1 MADDVT
7 DEGTTGTDGTEGS
20 GEPGESVLDLSAAL
34 IVDRYEAVAGAVS
47 GVTADGHEGRID
59 ALVLAIAAS
68 DDDGNQVQHH
78 YVLPL
83 KAGMDLSLHINQAI
97 GAYLTPDG

>member
-7 DEGTTGTDGTEGS
+7 DDATSGADGAEGAGD
-20 GEPGESVLDLSAAL
+20 PGESVLDLSGAL

-47 GVTADGHEGRID
+47 GMTADGHEGRID

-68 DDDGNQVQHH
+68 DDDGNEVQHH

-97 GAYLTPDG
+97 GAYLAPGD